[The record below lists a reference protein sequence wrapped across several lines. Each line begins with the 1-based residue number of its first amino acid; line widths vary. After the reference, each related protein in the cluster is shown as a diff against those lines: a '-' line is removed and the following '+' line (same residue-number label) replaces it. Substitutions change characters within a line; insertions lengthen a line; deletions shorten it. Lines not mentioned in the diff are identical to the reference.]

1 MANHWLRAE
10 SWGPERENNN
20 MSYVP
25 DNLKYTAS
33 HEWLEDLGNGVYRV
47 GITEFAQ
54 AQLGDIVFVELPEVG
69 ESYAQE
75 DECGVVES
83 VKTASD
89 IYAPLVGTITAAN
102 DALEDTPE
110 LLNDSPYDDGWIF
123 ELELGEDADIES
135 LLSAEAYRNS
145 IADED

>member
-1 MANHWLRAE
+1 
-10 SWGPERENNN
+10 

-25 DNLKYTAS
+25 DNLLYTAS
-33 HEWLEDLGNGVYRV
+33 HEWLEKLDNGNYKI

-54 AQLGDIVFVELPEVG
+54 SQLGDIVFVELPEVG

-89 IYAPLVGTITAAN
+89 IYCPVPGTVTAAN
-102 DALEDTPE
+102 DSLEDTPE
-110 LLNDSPYDDGWIF
+110 LINDSPYDDGWIF
-123 ELELGEDADIES
+123 EVEVADDAD
-135 LLSAEAYRNS
+135 LGHLMSAEDYRNS
-145 IADED
+145 IEDED

>member
-1 MANHWLRAE
+1 
-10 SWGPERENNN
+10 

-54 AQLGDIVFVELPEVG
+54 AQLGDIVFVELPEVD

-89 IYAPLVGTITAAN
+89 IYCPLVGTVTAVN

-110 LLNDSPYDDGWIF
+110 LINDSPYDDGWIF
-123 ELELGEDADIES
+123 ELELGEDADIGS
-135 LLSAEAYRNS
+135 LLSAEDYRNS

>member
-1 MANHWLRAE
+1 
-10 SWGPERENNN
+10 

-54 AQLGDIVFVELPEVG
+54 EQLGDIVFVELPELD

-89 IYAPLVGTITAAN
+89 IYCPLVGTITAIN
-102 DALEDTPE
+102 EALEDTPE
-110 LLNDSPYDDGWIF
+110 LINDSPYDDGWIF
-123 ELELGEDADIES
+123 ELELGEDADVDS
-135 LLSAEAYRNS
+135 LLSAEDYRES
-145 IADED
+145 IADEE

>member
-1 MANHWLRAE
+1 
-10 SWGPERENNN
+10 

-33 HEWLEDLGNGVYRV
+33 HEWLEDLGDGIYRV
-47 GITEFAQ
+47 GITEYAQ
-54 AQLGDIVFVELPEVG
+54 EQLGDIVFVELPEMD

-89 IYAPLVGTITAAN
+89 IYCPLVGTVTAIN
-102 DALEDTPE
+102 EALEDTPE
-110 LLNDSPYDDGWIF
+110 LINDSPYDDGWIF
-123 ELELGEDADIES
+123 EIELGEDADIGS
-135 LLSAEAYRNS
+135 LLSAEDYRNS
-145 IADED
+145 IAEDE

>member
-1 MANHWLRAE
+1 
-10 SWGPERENNN
+10 

-33 HEWLEDLGNGVYRV
+33 HEWLEDLGDGVYRV

-54 AQLGDIVFVELPEVG
+54 AQLGDIVFVELPEMD

-89 IYAPLVGTITAAN
+89 IYAPLVGTVTAVN

-110 LLNDSPYDDGWIF
+110 LINDSPFDDGWIF
-123 ELELGEDADIES
+123 EFKIDEDADLDS
-135 LLSAEAYRNS
+135 LLSAEDYRNS

>member
-1 MANHWLRAE
+1 
-10 SWGPERENNN
+10 

-25 DNLKYTAS
+25 DNLLYTAS
-33 HEWLEDLGNGVYRV
+33 HEWLEKIEDGRYRV

-54 AQLGDIVFVELPEVG
+54 DQLGDIVFVELPDLE

-89 IYAPLVGTITAAN
+89 LFAPIGGTIVEVN
-102 DALEDTPE
+102 DALEDNPE
-110 LLNDSPYDDGWIF
+110 LINDSPYDDGWIF
-123 ELELGEDADIES
+123 VIELDDESELDS
-135 LLSAEAYRNS
+135 LLSAEDYRTS
-145 IADED
+145 IEDEE

>member
-1 MANHWLRAE
+1 
-10 SWGPERENNN
+10 

-33 HEWLEDLGNGVYRV
+33 HEWLEDLGEGVYRV

-54 AQLGDIVFVELPEVG
+54 AQLGDIVFVELPEMD

-89 IYAPLVGTITAAN
+89 IYAPLVGTITAIN

-110 LLNDSPYDDGWIF
+110 LINDSPFDDGWIF
-123 ELELGEDADIES
+123 EMKIDDDADLGS
-135 LLSAEAYRNS
+135 LLSAEDYRNS
-145 IADED
+145 IADEE

>member
-1 MANHWLRAE
+1 
-10 SWGPERENNN
+10 

-33 HEWLEDLGNGVYRV
+33 HEWLEDLGDGKYRI

-54 AQLGDIVFVELPEVG
+54 SQLGDIVFVELPEVD

-89 IYAPLVGTITAAN
+89 IYCPLVGTVIAAN
-102 DALEDTPE
+102 DALEDAPE
-110 LLNDSPYDDGWIF
+110 LINDSPYDDGWIF
-123 ELELGEDADIES
+123 EIELGEDADIDS
-135 LLSAEAYRNS
+135 LLSAEDYRNS
-145 IADED
+145 IADEE

>member
-1 MANHWLRAE
+1 
-10 SWGPERENNN
+10 

-54 AQLGDIVFVELPEVG
+54 SQLGDIVFVELPEVD

-89 IYAPLVGTITAAN
+89 IFCPLAGTVTAVN
-102 DALEDTPE
+102 EALEDTPE

-123 ELELGEDADIES
+123 ELELGDDADIES
-135 LLSAEAYRNS
+135 LMSAEDYRES

>member
-1 MANHWLRAE
+1 
-10 SWGPERENNN
+10 

-54 AQLGDIVFVELPEVG
+54 SQLGDIVFVELPEMD
-69 ESYAQE
+69 ETYAQE

-89 IYAPLVGTITAAN
+89 IYCPLVGTITAIN
-102 DALEDTPE
+102 DALEDSPE
-110 LLNDSPYDDGWIF
+110 LINDSPYDDGWIF
-123 ELELGEDADIES
+123 ELKLGEEADIGS
-135 LLSAEAYRNS
+135 LLSAEDYRES

>member
-1 MANHWLRAE
+1 
-10 SWGPERENNN
+10 

-25 DNLKYTAS
+25 DNLSYTAS
-33 HEWLEDLGNGVYRV
+33 HEWLEKIETGRYRV

-54 AQLGDIVFVELPEVG
+54 DQLGDIVFVELPEMD

-89 IYAPLVGTITAAN
+89 LYAPIGGTIVEIN

-110 LLNDSPYDDGWIF
+110 LINDSPYDDGWIF
-123 ELELGEDADIES
+123 VIEVDDES
-135 LLSAEAYRNS
+135 DLDNLLSAEDYRNS
-145 IADED
+145 IEDEE